1 MKKYES
7 WDTFDFSNLS
17 DQEIINI
24 LSEHNIPLSIKET
37 KTVQNEFL
45 KRPPTL
51 AELVLFSIQ
60 GSEHSSYKS
69 SKEHIKHFVTDG
81 PDVILGAKDDAGIVS
96 IATDKNNNRYGL
108 VISHESHNHPS
119 QIVPY
124 EGAATGIGGNV
135 RDVCCMG
142 AEVVAVG
149 DGLRFG
155 DLKNNKTKWIHE
167 GVVSGIAGYGN
178 PLGIPNIAGDL
189 YYDEDYNENC
199 LVTVVA
205 AGIVREKDVI
215 RSKAPKNA
223 EGYDLILVGKPT
235 DNSGFG
241 GASFASLELEE
252 EKEQQNKGAVQEP
265 NAFLE
270 RHILKASY
278 DLFKYLQKNNM
289 VDKVGFK
296 DLGAGGV
303 ACASIELADAAGM
316 GAEVWADKIH
326 TSMDNL
332 QSHVILCSET
342 QERFMWVCHPDTTS
356 TILNHYNKKFDFPN
370 VSSLAQAKVVGKIIK
385 KPHYTVYAEGKKIID
400 GPIEKI
406 NEGFVYQRPL
416 KEVKI
421 SKHSNSFPNITNYNQ
436 LILELLGDENIAS
449 RSVIYECYDKQVQG
463 RVVLERGVSEAG
475 VVSPFNNKSFPEE
488 IRKNGFA
495 VAIAHNPKIGKI
507 DPYLTAQHALLEA
520 TAKIV
525 ASGAIPVALTD
536 CLCFG
541 NPEKPE
547 QMWQFAESCKAIRD
561 CCDDLHFENNT
572 NLPIVAGNVSF
583 YNQSGN
589 NAIPSSPM
597 IGCFGKNIDVD
608 KSIQNSFQSENSAL
622 FLLGGNNHSIGGS
635 VAASL
640 LKTNNNEVCHF
651 SNNEYNQILN
661 GLIHL
666 NSQELILSS
675 KVVTRGGL
683 AVSLCKMSFR
693 NNVGVNVHL
702 ENKEFAER
710 LFNENLSILLE
721 VQSDDANAVQKIL
734 EKKDIPFDIIGSTCS
749 EKTITINDKVNLS
762 INEANNIWGNSLRGK
777 LLS

>member
-1 MKKYES
+1 MIKYES
-7 WDTFDFSNLS
+7 WDTFDFSSLS
-17 DQEIINI
+17 DQEIKAV
-24 LSEHNIPLSIKET
+24 LSEQNIPLSVAET
-37 KTVQNEFL
+37 KTVQNKFL

-69 SKEHIKHFVTDG
+69 SKEHIKRFVTDG
-81 PDVILGAKDDAGIVS
+81 PDVILGAKDDAGIVTS
-96 IATDKNNNRYGL
+96 ATDKNNNRYGL
-108 VISHESHNHPS
+108 VVSHESHNHPS

-155 DLKNNKTKWIHE
+155 DLNNNKTKWIHE
-167 GVVSGIAGYGN
+167 GVVGGIAGYGN
-178 PLGIPNIAGDL
+178 PLGIPNVCGDL
-189 YYDEDYNENC
+189 YYDKDYNDNC

-215 RSKAPKNA
+215 RSRAPKNA
-223 EGYDLILVGKPT
+223 EGYDLILIGKPT

-270 RHILKASY
+270 RHILKSTY
-278 DLFKYLQKNNM
+278 GLFKYLQQNNM
-289 VDKVGFK
+289 TDKVGFK

-342 QERFMWVCHPDTTS
+342 QERFMWVCHPDTTP
-356 TILNHYNKKFDFPN
+356 LVLDHYNKKFDFPN

-385 KPHYTVYAEGKKIID
+385 EPHYTVYANNKKIID

-406 NEGFVYQRPL
+406 NGGFVYKRPL
-416 KEVKI
+416 KKVKI
-421 SKHSNSFPNITNYNQ
+421 VKTSSSLPVIDNYNNI
-436 LILELLGDENIAS
+436 ILELLGHENIAS
-449 RSVIYECYDKQVQG
+449 QLPVYECYDKQVRGQ
-463 RVVLERGVSEAG
+463 VVLERGVAEAG
-475 VVSPFNNKSFPEE
+475 VVSPFNNDSFPDE
-488 IRKNGFA
+488 IRNNGFA

-507 DPYLTAQHALLEA
+507 DPYLTAQHAILEA
-520 TAKIV
+520 TAKVV

-547 QMWQFAESCKAIRD
+547 QMWQFAQSCKAIRD
-561 CCDDLHFENNT
+561 CCDDLHFEENT
-572 NLPIVAGNVSF
+572 NLPIIAGNVSF
-583 YNQSGN
+583 YNQSGDS
-589 NAIPSSPM
+589 AIPSSPM
-597 IGCFGKNIDVD
+597 IGSFGKNLDIN
-608 KSIQNSFQSENSAL
+608 KAIKNSFQSQGSTI
-622 FLLGGNNHSIGGS
+622 FLLGGLNTKLGGS
-635 VAASL
+635 MIVDLLETQNNDVHRFSSKQYSL
-640 LKTNNNEVCHF
+640 
-651 SNNEYNQILN
+651 ILN
-661 GLIHL
+661 SIIDFGINNLMR
-666 NSQELILSS
+666 SS
-675 KVVTRGGL
+675 RVVTRGGL
-683 AVSLCKMSFR
+683 AVSLCKMAFQ
-693 NNVGVNVHL
+693 NGVGAKVAISEEML
-702 ENKEFAER
+702 PER
-710 LFNENLSILLE
+710 LFNENLSVLVEVDSGNAKDVKKTLE
-721 VQSDDANAVQKIL
+721 TKN
-734 EKKDIPFDIIGSTCS
+734 IPFDIIGVTCY
-749 EKTITINDKVNLS
+749 EKTIIINDKVNLP
-762 INEANNIWGNSLRGK
+762 INKAKDVWENSLREK